1 MTNPPPFILSVPLMV
16 EAVPKFTPPAI
27 STSLKPTVLD
37 TVPVPEK
44 ENLPAPVP
52 DAKAPEVL
60 ATKPPLLMVTVF
72 ALPTVSVPD
81 VRFKVPMVVLP
92 PRVTPPDP
100 LTVKVET
107 VPLNREAGKV
117 TPVVL
122 VKATTPD
129 ALLASMFPLVLE
141 MDEPE

>member
-1 MTNPPPFILSVPLMV
+1 
-16 EAVPKFTPPAI
+16 
-27 STSLKPTVLD
+27 
-37 TVPVPEK
+37 
-44 ENLPAPVP
+44 
-52 DAKAPEVL
+52 
-60 ATKPPLLMVTVF
+60 MVTVF

-92 PRVTPPDP
+92 PRVKPPDP

-107 VPLNREAGKV
+107 VPLNIEAGKV